1 MSTFTIR
8 HMRDRDKWPVA
19 KIICLSTSTWYQT
32 HNLGLRFVGGPKT
45 TEFFYDIYHTLPG
58 SYGIVADD
66 DVSHDVLGSCF
77 VHERPTHMSLGIM
90 NVHPSYANRGIA
102 SALLRT
108 IIAQAKKI
116 EKPLRLVSSAL
127 NLDSFSL
134 YNKQGFVP
142 YCVYQDM
149 EFTVPQGG
157 YEVNLQ
163 ATPRTRQGTLADL
176 DEIVALEREVSG
188 IERPGDYEHFLTNPD
203 GCWHVS
209 VCDSMDGGIDAVMVS
224 VCNPA
229 TTMLGPGCA
238 RDAESGSAVL
248 LAELNHFPNHAI
260 VGLIPSACREMVDLG
275 YHLGAKNKELHFA
288 QIIGDTPNINGWAFP
303 TFMPES
309 G

>member
-1 MSTFTIR
+1 MSTFTVR

-32 HNLGLRFVGGPKT
+32 HNMGMRFTGGPKT

-90 NVHPSYANRGIA
+90 NVHPSFANRGIA

-157 YEVNLQ
+157 YEVTLP
-163 ATPRTRQGTLADL
+163 ATPRTRPGTLADL
-176 DEIVALEREVSG
+176 DEIVSLEREVSG

-224 VCNPA
+224 VNNPA

-238 RDAESGSAVL
+238 RDAESGMAVL
-248 LAELNHFPNHAI
+248 LAELNRFPNHAI
-260 VGLIPSACREMVDLG
+260 VGLIPCACREMVDLG
-275 YHLGAKNKELHFA
+275 YHLGAKNKEVHFA
-288 QIIGDTPNINGWAFP
+288 QIIGDIPQIKGWAFP